1 MWAQFKIY
9 FHMYKW
15 IGIVVLVSALTI
27 AVVVQS
33 NRVSDLK
40 SEQETLQEDK
50 KKLEEKVNEIS
61 NNFDNYK
68 TDVDKALTDL
78 ESLRNKLNN
87 VSATTERLR
96 RQIGGLKNPPAS
108 DGANHQEIED
118 TANQITKDL
127 LDRFQTNKG
136 TK

>member
-27 AVVVQS
+27 VVVVQS

-78 ESLRNKLNN
+78 
-87 VSATTERLR
+87 A
-96 RQIGGLKNPPAS
+96 A
-108 DGANHQEIED
+108 
-118 TANQITKDL
+118 ITGPSKVDIA
-127 LDRFQTNKG
+127 
-136 TK
+136 